1 MQSGDRVALVSQYAA
16 AAEAKGDPM
25 RGREVF
31 VAQCAGCHRLDDVG
45 KAVGPDLAGLRE
57 KSPRVLLE
65 AILDPNRAV
74 EDKFVAY
81 NVVTQDGRSF
91 TGLVQVESG
100 NSITLAAADGQVH
113 TLLRDDIETFATTGR
128 SLMPE
133 GFEKAIPPERMADLL
148 AFLARP

>member
-1 MQSGDRVALVSQYAA
+1 LTGLS
-16 AAEAKGDPM
+16 
-25 RGREVF
+25 F
-31 VAQCAGCHRLDDVG
+31 
-45 KAVGPDLAGLRE
+45 LAGLRS
-57 KSPRVLLE
+57 KAPQVLLE

-74 EDKFVAY
+74 EDKFIAY
-81 NVVTQDGRSF
+81 SATTQDGRSM

-113 TLLRDDIETFATTGR
+113 TLLRDEIEEFMTTGR

-148 AFLARP
+148 AFLTRAKQPGP

>member
-1 MQSGDRVALVSQYAA
+1 
-16 AAEAKGDPM
+16 
-25 RGREVF
+25 
-31 VAQCAGCHRLDDVG
+31 VG
-45 KAVGPDLAGLRE
+45 KAVGPDLAGLRN
-57 KSPRVLLE
+57 KSPQVLLE

-74 EDKFVAY
+74 EDKFIAY
-81 NVVTQDGRSF
+81 SATTQDGRSV

-113 TLLRDDIETFATTGR
+113 TLLRDEIEEFMATGR

-133 GFEKAIPPERMADLL
+133 GFEKAISPERMADLL